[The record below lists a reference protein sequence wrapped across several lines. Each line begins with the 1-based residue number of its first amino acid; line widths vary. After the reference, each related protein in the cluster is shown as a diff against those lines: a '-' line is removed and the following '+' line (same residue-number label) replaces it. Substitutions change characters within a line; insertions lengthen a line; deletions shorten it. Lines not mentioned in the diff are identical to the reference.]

1 MLFPLIPYARV
12 RLGLPSARRLGA
24 DRIWASVVRLSA
36 VWLAVVGGLV
46 WVPSGTAHGQ
56 TAANAP
62 QFASSVGHQ
71 IVSAGTPANFSA
83 EATGAAPLVYQWQRF
98 PVGGSG
104 WVVLV
109 GGSGSPY
116 VGVATPS
123 LTVQA
128 TTLVM
133 SGDQFRCVVASPAGT
148 ATSTTGLLTVELPR
162 IAPLIVTQPAGQTV
176 NVGQSATLS
185 VVANGSPSPTYQWYR
200 GSNPIFGATGASFRL
215 TAAQIADAGNYF
227 VEVSNTWGT
236 IISAIVP
243 IDVIPV
249 VNAVDSFRF
258 SLLAGQ
264 PGAAGMINATG
275 NAALFRSP
283 NGLAVDSEGNLFVA
297 DESNHVIRKITPAGV
312 VTTFAG
318 LALSGGN
325 DNGTGTQAR
334 FLYPRG
340 LTMDAGGNALRR
352 RHLQPYDSQDHL
364 RRRGHDP
371 GGPRRQCRCDR
382 WEGRRGQLQLSGRG
396 RHRSGGQSLC
406 CRPLQPPHPKGVLR
420 RHRHHA
426 GRYGGRV
433 GCRGWTGG
441 RSAIRQSGR
450 HCHRC
455 QRSCLRFGFLQPCD
469 PSYFSDGL
477 VSTLAGLPGVG
488 GSNDGTGRNA
498 RFLYPNGLAS
508 DRYNNLYVAEGSN
521 STIRRISPTGLV
533 TTLGGQAGYRG
544 YADGTG
550 AEARFHTPIAVALDA
565 AGNLFVS
572 DNLQF
577 VVRKGTYTSAA
588 QIRSQPDNFTTMA
601 TVAVS
606 FEVTASGTG
615 QLSYQWQRLSAG
627 SSTWS
632 PLVNGTT
639 FSGVTAAKLTVLEPV
654 TSMSGDQFRCL
665 VANALGS
672 ATSEPASLLV
682 TPLVIA
688 PAIVASPVS
697 KSALVGDVVA
707 FSVVASGTA
716 PLSYRWSVRSGGGV
730 WRDLAA
736 DTSGRYE
743 GATTSI
749 LVVSQTSV
757 AMSGDEFRCTI
768 SNDKGTATSA
778 LATLTVTQPASKLS
792 NVSVRATAG
801 SGAQALIVGVAVGGG
816 NKSLLVR
823 ATGPTLGLYGV
834 PGFLADPRLSL
845 YSSGGGLL
853 AFNDDW
859 GGSSVVGLAMTQV
872 GAFPLPNDSK
882 DAALLTFVEPGGY
895 TLHAAGATEGVGT
908 TLIEVY
914 DLDGAASVSRLSNL
928 SARSQITA
936 AGDSLIVGFVVKGD
950 APRAL
955 LIRGVGPTLTT
966 LGLTATLSDPKI
978 QVFSNTGTSL
988 SENDDWA
995 DNPALIRT
1003 FNQVGAFPLVAA
1015 SKDAALQV
1023 ALLPGA
1029 YTIHVSGSGS
1039 ATGTVLAEIY
1049 EIP

>member
-1 MLFPLIPYARV
+1 
-12 RLGLPSARRLGA
+12 
-24 DRIWASVVRLSA
+24 LSA

-340 LTMDAGGNALRR
+340 LTMDAGGTLYVADTFNHTIRKITSA
-352 RHLQPYDSQDHL
+352 
-364 RRRGHDP
+364 
-371 GGPRRQCRCDR
+371 
-382 WEGRRGQLQLSGRG
+382 
-396 RHRSGGQSLC
+396 
-406 CRPLQPPHPKGVLR
+406 GVVTTL
-420 RHRHHA
+420 A
-426 GRYGGRV
+426 GRAGNAGATDGKGAAASFNYPVAVAIDPAGNLYVADRSNHLIRKVSSDGTVTTLAGTV
-433 GCRGWTGG
+433 GVSGAADGLEAAARFDNPAGIATDANGAVYV
-441 RSAIRQSGR
+441 SDSYNHAIRRIS
-450 HCHRC
+450 
-455 QRSCLRFGFLQPCD
+455 P
-469 PSYFSDGL
+469 DGL

-615 QLSYQWQRLSAG
+615 QLSYQWQRLAAG
-627 SSTWS
+627 STTWS
-632 PLVNGTT
+632 PLANGTA
-639 FSGVTAAKLTVLEPV
+639 FSGVTTAKLTVLDPV

-665 VANALGS
+665 VANTLGQ

-688 PAIVASPVS
+688 PAIVTSPLS

-736 DTSGRYE
+736 DTNGRYE

-768 SNDKGTATSA
+768 SNDKGTAISA

>member
-1 MLFPLIPYARV
+1 MLFSLI
-12 RLGLPSARRLGA
+12 PSARVGFGHATARTLPAG
-24 DRIWASVVRLSA
+24 RIWTPVVRLNA
-36 VWLAVVGGLV
+36 IWLAVLGGLFL
-46 WVPSGTAHGQ
+46 VPHGTVHGQ
-56 TAANAP
+56 TTANAP

-83 EATGAAPLVYQWQRF
+83 EAVGAAPLVYQWQRF

-104 WVVLV
+104 WVALV

-133 SGDQFRCVVASPAGT
+133 SGDQFRCVVTSPAGT

-162 IAPLIVTQPAGQTV
+162 IPPLIVTQPASQTV
-176 NVGQSATLS
+176 NVGQSATLT

-215 TAAQIADAGNYF
+215 TSAQISDAGNYF

-236 IISAIVP
+236 IISQIAP

-249 VNAVDSFRF
+249 VNAVDSFHF

-283 NGLAVDSEGNLFVA
+283 NGLAVDGEGNLFVA

-318 LALSGGN
+318 LALSGGS

-340 LTMDAGGNALRR
+340 LTIDTGGTLYVADTFNHTIRKISPAGVVTTLAGRAGNAGAVDGKGPAASFNYPVAVSIDPAGNLYVADRSN
-352 RHLQPYDSQDHL
+352 HLVRKVTPDGTVSTLAGTVGVSGAADGLGAAARFDNPAGIATDTNGTVYVSDSYNH
-364 RRRGHDP
+364 
-371 GGPRRQCRCDR
+371 
-382 WEGRRGQLQLSGRG
+382 
-396 RHRSGGQSLC
+396 
-406 CRPLQPPHPKGVLR
+406 
-420 RHRHHA
+420 
-426 GRYGGRV
+426 
-433 GCRGWTGG
+433 
-441 RSAIRQSGR
+441 AIRRIS
-450 HCHRC
+450 
-455 QRSCLRFGFLQPCD
+455 P
-469 PSYFSDGL
+469 DGL

-508 DRYNNLYVAEGSN
+508 DRYNNVYVAEGSN

-565 AGNLFVS
+565 AGNLYVA

-588 QIRSQPDNFTTMA
+588 QIRSQPVNLTTMA
-601 TVAVS
+601 TTPVS

-697 KSALVGDVVA
+697 KSVLVGDVVA

-716 PLSYRWSVRSGGGV
+716 PLSYRWSVRSGGGA

-749 LVVSQTSV
+749 VVVSQTV
-757 AMSGDEFRCTI
+757 VTMNGDEFRCTV

-778 LATLTVTQPASKLS
+778 SAALTVTQPASKLS

-834 PGFLADPRLSL
+834 PGFLPDPKLSL

-859 GGSSVVGLAMTQV
+859 GGSSVIGLAMSQV

-914 DLDGAASVSRLSNL
+914 DLDGASSASRLSNL
-928 SARSQITA
+928 SARSQIA
-936 AGDSLIVGFVVKGD
+936 SAGDSLIVGFVVKGD

-966 LGLTATLSDPKI
+966 LGLTGTLSDPKI
-978 QVFSNTGTSL
+978 QVFSNTGASL
-988 SENDDWA
+988 GENDDWA

-1029 YTIHVSGSGS
+1029 YTIHISGSGA